1 MSFEAKRFCFYCR
14 QTSEQLEALGKTLKS
29 CAICKTAQY
38 CGTACQTQDFLL
50 NNHKG
55 MCTKTFKPMREGT
68 IKIEE
73 SLKALGFDVK
83 ERKLDT
89 KKLSPKLMDL
99 IMFQY
104 LPMKDLSIRMVGE
117 FARNYESYHGLESC
131 LENTLKNIMSL
142 QPTFFF
148 PRNYV
153 PLMMVQL
160 GRDDDA
166 YNFIKFWLKNT
177 PVEEVEGTLKIKLFD
192 NMRFDQITLLFLG
205 LIHKYCSIS
214 NYVLTRKYRY

>member
-1 MSFEAKRFCFYCR
+1 MSFEAKRFCFFCR
-14 QTSEQLEALGKTLKS
+14 QTSEQLEALGKTLKF
-29 CAICKTAQY
+29 CALCKTAQY

-50 NNHKG
+50 NNHKE
-55 MCTKTFKPMREGT
+55 MCTMTFKPMRKEA

-73 SLKALGFDVK
+73 NLKALGFDVN

-89 KKLSPKLMDL
+89 KKLSSNLLDL

-104 LPMKDLSIRMVGE
+104 LPIQDLSTRMVGE

-131 LENTLKNIMSL
+131 LENTLRNIMSL

-177 PVEEVEGTLKIKLFD
+177 PIEEVEGTF
-192 NMRFDQITLLFLG
+192 
-205 LIHKYCSIS
+205 
-214 NYVLTRKYRY
+214 NYNFF

>member
-1 MSFEAKRFCFYCR
+1 MSSLLGEIAVGLLLHPPEKDDKYA
-14 QTSEQLEALGKTLKS
+14 QKSVQLVRGS
-29 CAICKTAQY
+29 SFRS
-38 CGTACQTQDFLL
+38 DFLQ
-50 NNHKG
+50 NPH
-55 MCTKTFKPMREGT
+55 F
-68 IKIEE
+68 
-73 SLKALGFDVK
+73 
-83 ERKLDT
+83 

-99 IMFQY
+99 IMCQY

-117 FARNYESYHGLESC
+117 FARNYESYYGLESC
-131 LENTLKNIMSL
+131 LENTLRNIMSL

-177 PVEEVEGTLKIKLFD
+177 PVEEVEGTFNYKIF
-192 NMRFDQITLLFLG
+192 
-205 LIHKYCSIS
+205 
-214 NYVLTRKYRY
+214 

>member
-1 MSFEAKRFCFYCR
+1 MSFEAKRFCFTCK
-14 QTSEQLEALGKTLKS
+14 QTSEQLEPLGKTLKS

-38 CGTACQTQDFLL
+38 CGTACQSKDFLL
-50 NNHKG
+50 VHKE
-55 MCTKTFKPMREGT
+55 MCMKTFKPMRNEA
-68 IKIEE
+68 IKVEE
-73 SLKALGFDVK
+73 NLKVLGFDVN
-83 ERKLDT
+83 ESKLDT
-89 KKLSPKLMDL
+89 EKLSQNLQDL
-99 IMFQY
+99 ILGQY

-131 LENTLKNIMSL
+131 LENTLRNMMCL

-177 PVEEVEGTLKIKLFD
+177 KIEEVEGTF
-192 NMRFDQITLLFLG
+192 
-205 LIHKYCSIS
+205 
-214 NYVLTRKYRY
+214 NYNFFW

>member
-1 MSFEAKRFCFYCR
+1 MSLEAKRFCFTCK

-38 CGTACQTQDFLL
+38 CGTACQNQDFLL
-50 NNHKG
+50 AHKQ
-55 MCTKTFKPMREGT
+55 MCAKTFKPMRNEA
-68 IKIEE
+68 IRIEE
-73 SLKALGFDVK
+73 NLKALGVDVN
-83 ERKLDT
+83 ERKFDT
-89 KKLSPKLMDL
+89 KKLSPKAQDL
-99 IMFQY
+99 IISQY
-104 LPMKDLSIRMVGE
+104 LPMKDLTIRMVGE
-117 FARNYESYHGLESC
+117 FSRNYESYHGLESC
-131 LENTLKNIMSL
+131 LENTLKNMMSL

-177 PVEEVEGTLKIKLFD
+177 PIQEVEGTF
-192 NMRFDQITLLFLG
+192 NHNFF
-205 LIHKYCSIS
+205 
-214 NYVLTRKYRY
+214 